1 MIKNIKPNQPQTFK
15 RKACQSLVALALVGL
30 TTQAMAAAVTVC
42 SSAGTETVNERTLC
56 DQNALDSQ
64 TTYDVTRVTM
74 TAQAFY
80 DRYITGKMLEEIN
93 VALPWFGT
101 SPAGLVS
108 WTGSLSPFVLIS
120 SFMPGI
126 GSAPTN
132 ILGLEKTT
140 TSRPSGTATFGTG
153 LTNPTTYNFLIAAI
167 NNVINNV
174 SQDIS
179 LQSTSQ
185 AVAGVDSNINMM
197 VYGAHSRP
205 LSHLVAEGEKTAW
218 VAGDIGRDDHGSRS
232 GSTGLAEINAGYN
245 FGPAQVN
252 VTLGQTW
259 ANQNLA
265 FGGNLNAD
273 GQYVMLEAIAPI
285 SKERKLYAVVSGF
298 GHWGDSD
305 VRRGYINGGAL
316 NSSKGNTDTET
327 YGVRARLEW
336 LDAKEIAGVQL
347 SPYADVSYVKSHM
360 DGYTEKN
367 GPTNATFNSR
377 NDDNTTFRLGFN
389 AMRPISGTHFNL
401 VGNLE
406 AAHATSDDSGSISGA
421 IAGTA
426 FNVASIK
433 VQDNWVKAGVGAEGT
448 IGKGKGTLMLNG
460 TTSSGLPNA
469 WLAASY
475 QMNF

>member
-1 MIKNIKPNQPQTFK
+1 MLNKANKPNAKQTFK
-15 RKACQSLVALALVGL
+15 LKASQSLIALALVGL
-30 TTQAMAAAVTVC
+30 STQAYSATGTITLCETGDPICTQNVQTVSMTTQTFYNTYISSKTTEEIRVAMPWFDNEVRLLSWSNSLRPFVWLSYQQRGNPFIPQLFDIFGRLVPASGA
-42 SSAGTETVNERTLC
+42 SSDFLDNNYSTSTET
-56 DQNALDSQ
+56 
-64 TTYDVTRVTM
+64 
-74 TAQAFY
+74 F
-80 DRYITGKMLEEIN
+80 
-93 VALPWFGT
+93 
-101 SPAGLVS
+101 
-108 WTGSLSPFVLIS
+108 
-120 SFMPGI
+120 
-126 GSAPTN
+126 
-132 ILGLEKTT
+132 
-140 TSRPSGTATFGTG
+140 
-153 LTNPTTYNFLIAAI
+153 NFLIAAI
-167 NNVINNV
+167 NNAINNV

-185 AVAGVDSNINMM
+185 AVTGVDSNINMM

-218 VAGDIGRDDHGSRS
+218 VAGDFGRDDHGSRS
-232 GSTGLAEINAGYN
+232 GDVGLAEVNAGYN

-273 GQYVMLEAIAPI
+273 GQYVMVEAIAPI

-316 NSSKGNTDTET
+316 ASSKGNTDTET

-347 SPYADVSYVKSHM
+347 SPYADISYVKSHM

-367 GPTNATFNSR
+367 GPTNATFDSR
-377 NDDNTTFRLGFN
+377 NNDNTTFRLGFN
-389 AMRPISGTHFNL
+389 AMRPISGTNFNF
-401 VGNLE
+401 VANLE

-426 FNVASIK
+426 FNVASTR
-433 VQDNWVKAGVGAEGT
+433 VQNDWVKAGVGAEGM
-448 IGKGKGTLMLNG
+448 IGQGKGSLMLNG